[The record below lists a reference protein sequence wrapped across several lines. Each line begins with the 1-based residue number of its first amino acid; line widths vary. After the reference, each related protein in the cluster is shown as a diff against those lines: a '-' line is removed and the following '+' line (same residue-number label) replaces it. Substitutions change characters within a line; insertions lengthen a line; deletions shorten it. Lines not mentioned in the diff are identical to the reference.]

1 MKTYRIAR
9 PVLIFTYTIL
19 TLMTL
24 GGAVFI
30 ALFLYTG
37 KPEGLPGLLFACFWT
52 AALSWTWYAYL
63 RIPVEICIDETGR
76 VRFQSVIRQQ
86 SLAAKDILSIK
97 APMLSPGFVEVRHR
111 SGTIHLMN
119 RMDGF
124 HDLVG
129 ALKAKNP
136 AIEIKGC

>member
-1 MKTYRIAR
+1 
-9 PVLIFTYTIL
+9 
-19 TLMTL
+19 MTL

-30 ALFLYTG
+30 AFFLYTG

-52 AALSWTWYAYL
+52 AALSWTWFATL
-63 RIPVEICIDETGR
+63 RIPVEISIDEIGP
-76 VRFQSVIRQQ
+76 VRFRSVIRQQ
-86 SLAAKDILSIK
+86 SLAATDILSIK
-97 APMLSPGFVEVRHR
+97 APLLSPGFVDVRHR
-111 SGTIHLMN
+111 GGTIHLMN